1 MRTFA
6 NRNEQINAN
15 NKQKENTMNKKLIIA
30 AMCVT
35 LTGSAVAQELNF
47 TGKTLEERIGYTNNN
62 NEDSIKVGR
71 SNVSLFQQSLANKDW
86 AGAYENF
93 SWLFKHAPYAVNGI
107 YTQGPAMFYYL
118 IQGEQDKAKKLK
130 YFNELMALFEAR
142 QKNLDVI
149 NTFANSTST
158 LGDVLSVKADYY
170 NWTAPGVEGSGYTLN
185 KSYENYRNAITM
197 INEKG
202 GREIEGSVLQ
212 NFFLASDAMY
222 KSAPNALR
230 EQYLQDYLDSKD
242 ACERMLQLAKEAQA
256 AGDTEKAEKLLA
268 KYDGPL
274 AMIEQKFTES
284 GAADS
289 AQIVKIYTK
298 KLEDYKADI
307 NKLNSALTVMAN
319 NDCDNTDIYYQ
330 YAEAAYNIE
339 PTYTSAIGMAQKAQ
353 KDGEA
358 EKMLEYYEK
367 ALELSSSDANRGVIC
382 LNIANSLIKSKS
394 FTGALTYAERAIK
407 YNADLA
413 GKAYLKEA
421 NVYTQLGQYNDAVAY
436 CTKAAEADITVSGT
450 ANRLKENIQRVQ
462 ANQAANEKAR
472 KEYEEY
478 VARQKAEEEFWTRA
492 AKK

>member
-107 YTQGPAMFYYL
+107 YTQGPVMFYYL

-170 NWTAPGVEGSGYTLN
+170 NWTAPGVEGSNYTLN

-212 NFFLASDAMY
+212 NFFLVSDAMY

-242 ACERMLQLAKEAQA
+242 ACEKMLQLAKEAQA
-256 AGDTEKAEKLLA
+256 EGDTARAQKLVA
-268 KYDGPL
+268 TYDAPL
-274 AMIEQKFTES
+274 AAIEQLFAAS

-289 AQIVKIYTK
+289 AQLIAIYTK
-298 KLEDYKADI
+298 KFDGYKNDI
-307 NKLNSALTVMAN
+307 NKLNSSLVLMQQ
-319 NDCDNTDIYYQ
+319 NDCDESDIYYQ
-330 YAEAAYNIE
+330 YAEAAYALQ
-339 PTYTSAIGMAQKAQ
+339 PSYTSAIGLAQKAQ
-353 KDGEA
+353 KDGESA
-358 EKMLEYYEK
+358 KMLEYYNK
-367 ALELSSSDANRGVIC
+367 ALELATSDARRGIIC
-382 LNIANSLIKSKS
+382 LNICNGLTKSKQY
-394 FTGALTYAERAIK
+394 TGAMTYAEKAIA
-407 YNADLA
+407 YSPDLT
-413 GKAYLKEA
+413 GKAYLKMA
-421 NVYTQLGQYNDAVAY
+421 NINTLLGQYNEAIAY
-436 CTKAAEADITVSGT
+436 CSKASAADITVSGS
-450 ANRLKENIQRVQ
+450 ADRLKANIQKAQ
-462 ANQAANEKAR
+462 ANQAANAAAMKAYNDF
-472 KEYEEY
+472 K
-478 VARQKAEEEFWTRA
+478 ARQKAEEDFWSGGG
-492 AKK
+492 KK